1 MKNNFGETIRLARK
15 INGYSQR
22 DLCKKIGV
30 DSGYISRIEKNDYE
44 YPPKEEVIQK
54 IALHLGLD
62 EEELTFLAGRFPQ
75 RYKDFVKQNSRDV
88 TVLFWRLDNHP
99 GFAKQIFEMTKGGE
113 L

>member
-1 MKNNFGETIRLARK
+1 MKNNLGDVIRLAREVK
-15 INGYSQR
+15 GYSQR
-22 DLCKKIGV
+22 DLSKKIGV
-30 DSGYISRIEKNDYE
+30 DSGYISQIERGDYE

-88 TVLFWRLDNHP
+88 TALFWRLDNHP
-99 GFAKQIFEMTKGGE
+99 GFAKQIFDLTKGGD